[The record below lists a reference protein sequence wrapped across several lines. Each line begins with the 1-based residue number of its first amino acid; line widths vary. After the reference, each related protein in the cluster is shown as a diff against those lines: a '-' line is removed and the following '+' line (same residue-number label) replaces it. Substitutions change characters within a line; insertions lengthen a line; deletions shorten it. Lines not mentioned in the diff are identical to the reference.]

1 MKLSHPGSHPSTMDL
16 ALRREADNAV
26 RSASESASGRGPQAV
41 PQLVSQAI
49 PRGIPRYRW
58 GTLLRLLFP
67 IVLLEVALWSPLPAG
82 ILFGIGALWYIAWQV
97 YNAASNARSLGLD
110 LRGVVRESWLLGAT
124 VALAL
129 AILAAA
135 YFSGSLHR
143 LWGLRYPWV
152 GVAVYIC
159 WAFVQE
165 FMLQCFCVPMLRAM
179 VSRVSSLLL
188 AGVLFAVAHLPNPS
202 LTLMAFFAGVA
213 LTSIYAR
220 RKNLYVVALIHAVL
234 GLTLA
239 VSAPDEW
246 FHDLRV
252 GRHFW
257 ERPSTIAEEV
267 SPADEQQRP
276 QQR

>member
-1 MKLSHPGSHPSTMDL
+1 MNS
-16 ALRREADNAV
+16 ALRRAV
-26 RSASESASGRGPQAV
+26 NDAARSGSGPAAGSEPQALSQGV

-49 PRGIPRYRW
+49 PRGIPPGIPRYRW
-58 GTLLRLLFP
+58 TPLLRLFFP
-67 IVLLEVALWSPLPAG
+67 IALLEVALWSPLPVG
-82 ILFGIGALWYIAWQV
+82 ILFGIAALWYIAWQV
-97 YNAASNARSLGLD
+97 YSAASNARSIGLD
-110 LRGVVRESWLLGAT
+110 LRGVLRESWLLGAT
-124 VALAL
+124 VVLAL

-135 YFSGSLHR
+135 YFSGSLHQ
-143 LWGLRYPWV
+143 LWGLRHPWV
-152 GVAVYIC
+152 GVAIYIG
-159 WAFVQE
+159 WAFAQE
-165 FMLQCFCVPMLRAM
+165 FMLQCFCVPMLRAV

-202 LTLMAFFAGVA
+202 LTLVAFFAGVA
-213 LTSIYAR
+213 FTAIYAR

-267 SPADEQQRP
+267 SPVGQSQQP

>member
-58 GTLLRLLFP
+58 ATLLRLLFP
-67 IVLLEVALWSPLPAG
+67 IALLEVALWSPLPVG

-124 VALAL
+124 VPL
-129 AILAAA
+129 
-135 YFSGSLHR
+135 
-143 LWGLRYPWV
+143 
-152 GVAVYIC
+152 
-159 WAFVQE
+159 
-165 FMLQCFCVPMLRAM
+165 LRAM

-267 SPADEQQRP
+267 SPADELQRP

>member
-1 MKLSHPGSHPSTMDL
+1 MSL
-16 ALRREADNAV
+16 ALRRAANGAA
-26 RSASESASGRGPQAV
+26 RAAAQSGPQAV
-41 PQLVSQAI
+41 PEII
-49 PRGIPRYRW
+49 PQTIPPTLPRYRW
-58 GTLLRLLFP
+58 APLLRLLFP
-67 IVLLEVALWSPLPAG
+67 VALIEVALWAPLPVG

-97 YNAASNARSLGLD
+97 YSAASNARSLGLD
-110 LRGVVRESWLLGAT
+110 LRGVLRESWLLGA
-124 VALAL
+124 VLALAL

-143 LWGLRYPWV
+143 LWGLRHPWV
-152 GVAVYIC
+152 GVTVYVG

-202 LTLMAFFAGVA
+202 LTLAAFFAGVA
-213 LTSIYAR
+213 FTSIYAR

-234 GLTLA
+234 GLTLS

-267 SPADEQQRP
+267 SPPGERQQP
-276 QQR
+276 E

>member
-1 MKLSHPGSHPSTMDL
+1 MSL
-16 ALRREADNAV
+16 ALRRLAKQAA
-26 RSASESASGRGPQAV
+26 RYGSESPSDSGSPGLSQGG
-41 PQLVSQAI
+41 PQLVAHAI
-49 PRGIPRYRW
+49 PHTIPRYHW
-58 GTLLRLLFP
+58 APLLRLLFP
-67 IVLLEVALWSPLPAG
+67 IALLEVALWSPLPVG
-82 ILFGIGALWYIAWQV
+82 ILFGIGAFWFMARQV
-97 YNAASNARSLGLD
+97 YTAATNARSLGLE
-110 LRGVVRESWLLGAT
+110 LRGVLRESWLLAAT
-124 VALAL
+124 VALAA

-143 LWGLRYPWV
+143 LWGLRHPWL
-152 GVAVYIC
+152 GVAVYFC

-202 LTLMAFFAGVA
+202 LTLVAFFAGVA
-213 LTSIYAR
+213 FTSIYAR

-239 VSAPDEW
+239 VSTPDEW

-257 ERPSTIAEEV
+257 ERPSTIAEELT
-267 SPADEQQRP
+267 PAGQRQQP

>member
-1 MKLSHPGSHPSTMDL
+1 MNSARRRVVNDAARSGSGPAAGS
-16 ALRREADNAV
+16 
-26 RSASESASGRGPQAV
+26 GPQAVSQGV
-41 PQLVSQAI
+41 PQLVSQLVPQAI
-49 PRGIPRYRW
+49 PHTFPPGIPRYRW
-58 GTLLRLLFP
+58 ATLLRLLFP
-67 IVLLEVALWSPLPAG
+67 IALLELALWSPLPVG

-97 YNAASNARSLGLD
+97 YSAASNARSIGLD
-110 LRGVVRESWLLGAT
+110 LRGALRESWLLGAT
-124 VALAL
+124 VALAI

-135 YFSGSLHR
+135 YFSGSLHQ
-143 LWGLRYPWV
+143 LWGLRHPWL
-152 GVAVYIC
+152 GVAIYIC

-202 LTLMAFFAGVA
+202 LTLVAFFAGVA
-213 LTSIYAR
+213 FTSIYAR

-239 VSAPDEW
+239 VSAPEEW
-246 FHDLRV
+246 FHELRV

-267 SPADEQQRP
+267 SPVGQQQRP
-276 QQR
+276 QER